1 MGTYLTA
8 ACNKLDY
15 DKPFLICLICH
26 AIESFN
32 LESICFDNTR
42 THELRYAAFCKS
54 SLHWQLEPK
63 QADVTTL
70 NVSVTSYSPNRCLF
84 VYVVTCSLST
94 NKAIQV
100 AQLNELSTVK
110 YPVT

>member
-1 MGTYLTA
+1 MGTSLTA
-8 ACNKLDY
+8 AYNKLDY
-15 DKPFLICLICH
+15 DKPFLICH

-32 LESICFDNTR
+32 LANACFDNTR
-42 THELRYAAFCKS
+42 THELRYAAFCKN

-63 QADVTTL
+63 QTDVTTL
-70 NVSVTSYSPNRCLF
+70 NVSLTLYTPNQCLF
-84 VYVVTCSLST
+84 VYVVTRSLSK